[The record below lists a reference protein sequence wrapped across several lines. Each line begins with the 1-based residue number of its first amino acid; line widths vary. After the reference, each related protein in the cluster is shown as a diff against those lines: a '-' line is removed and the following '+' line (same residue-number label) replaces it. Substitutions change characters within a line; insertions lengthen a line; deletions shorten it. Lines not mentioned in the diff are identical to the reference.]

1 MNKKRNATA
10 IKTPTTGKVGKT
22 TNVLVPSFDY
32 DLGVVFLLTQTDV
45 LVSKNSCGLITE
57 CRLT

>member
-32 DLGVVFLLTQTDV
+32 DVGVVFFTYTDGCPGFEEQ
-45 LVSKNSCGLITE
+45 LWLDH
-57 CRLT
+57 